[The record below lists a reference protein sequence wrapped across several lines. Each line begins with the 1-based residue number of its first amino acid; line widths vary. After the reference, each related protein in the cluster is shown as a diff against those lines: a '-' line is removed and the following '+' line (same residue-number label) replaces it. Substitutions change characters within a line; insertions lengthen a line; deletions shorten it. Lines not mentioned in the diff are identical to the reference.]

1 MAQGLLEKSLGHIKE
16 HFAAWIL
23 LFLVFAG
30 GLFIGFGA
38 PQHLEAAEMSRIS
51 IFIDSLIKNIPAMKI
66 DSLAEFRNSLFFNGG
81 IALGIWFLGASVIGS
96 PLAIGLLFYK
106 GFTLGFSIALL
117 LTNNA
122 LNGFIIILLTVVPQN
137 IILIPAFLVATYWAL
152 SFAGSMFRKKEAG
165 GSLFLPAFG
174 NYSCYFLLIFA
185 AIAAAA
191 LLQGC
196 LGPWLLKTFLN
207 II

>member
-1 MAQGLLEKSLGHIKE
+1 LAQGLLEKSLGHIKE

-30 GLFIGFGA
+30 GLFIGFSA
-38 PQHLEAAEMSRIS
+38 PQHLEAAEMSQIGV
-51 IFIDSLIKNIPAMKI
+51 FIDSLVKNIPAMEI
-66 DSLAEFRNSLFFNGG
+66 NSLAEFRNSLFFNGG

-122 LNGFIIILLTVVPQN
+122 LNGFIIILLTVIPQN
-137 IILIPAFLVATYWAL
+137 IILIPAFLLATYWAL

-165 GSLFLPAFG
+165 GNLFLPAFG
-174 NYSCYFLLIFA
+174 RYSCYFLLILA

-191 LLQGC
+191 LLQGF